1 MNQRAFSFADEQF
14 RMTRLQVYNW
24 GTFEGMHTIPIAP
37 RGFLFVGHSGTGK
50 STLLDAIS
58 ALLVPPRF
66 IDFNAAA
73 REGSGR
79 GDRSLVSYVRGL
91 WGEQRATLTG
101 EFLKNY
107 LRTGAT
113 WSALA
118 LTFHN
123 GLGKVVVLA
132 QVLWIKGTSNAVTDV
147 KRLHLVFERE
157 FDIKEFEV
165 FGLSGMD
172 ARKLKQAFPGG
183 RDEFGS
189 YCERFRLLLGI
200 DNETAL
206 RLLHKTQAA
215 KNLGDLNTLLR
226 EYMLEKPE
234 TFAVADTLVN
244 EFVELK
250 AAHAAVVT
258 AREQICTLLPARTEH
273 QKMQAAQAKHNEL
286 RELREGVEFYCE
298 ARRLALLQESV
309 ASLRVELESVE
320 GSIHRQRAVLQ
331 NHEAR
336 VQELESRHKELG
348 GGEIEQLESQKRSL
362 EEQRATR
369 DHRRS
374 QAATACK
381 AVGWRLPDTPEAFA
395 ELAGNARQEIDDW
408 KFKANTQRE
417 QQFDLVKEKESLE
430 QQFRKA
436 STEAR
441 SLQTRRS
448 NIPSEMLDLRS
459 AIAAAIKVDESDL
472 PFVGEILELK
482 AAEAAWRG
490 AGERLLHGF
499 ALSLLVDE
507 ANYAELAKFINGA
520 HLGQRLVYYRTEPRE
535 LPNRSLAGNSFVRK
549 LDIKDGRYSTWL
561 TAELYQRYDYAC
573 VSSIQDFQRAERAI
587 TQQGQIKHSRTRHEK
602 DDRWEINDRSK
613 WVLGFD
619 NAEKRALY
627 EGQARDLGKQIAE
640 VDAKLRRLADDESS
654 LQSRALYYQTLA
666 NIQWVEIDVVPLMDG
681 TGALDRQIREAR
693 KGNTPLK
700 KVGEELDEEREKVEE
715 AKEALVDFVGKQ
727 REHQGALEKHQGKI
741 KAIANNP
748 SLVAA
753 TPFQEK
759 GLAERLAQRSEKLSL
774 DNIDRSFA
782 ALTKSLSDE
791 MMEARDAIQD
801 AQRTVERIFDHF
813 KRTWPAEASDVDVSI
828 ASASDYFGKLER
840 LEVDRLPEYEER
852 FFNLLDSQSHQNL
865 AALSTHLNQARKDI
879 MARMELVNQSLG
891 QTEFN
896 KETYLWIQVDDRHLE
911 PVREFRKELQAA
923 ISDAW
928 TKDREVV
935 EARFHTLKAIVD
947 RLSSQELKDRQWR
960 ELILDV
966 REHVDFV
973 GREQDAAGNVVEVY
987 RSGAGKS
994 GGQRQKLATACL
1006 AAALRYQLGGRD
1018 QGVPTYAA
1026 VVLDE
1031 AFDKADNEFTTLA
1044 MNIFT
1049 QFGFQ
1054 MIVATPFKSVM
1065 TLEPFIGGACVVQIE
1080 DRKYSGVLLIE
1091 YDMERQRLKL
1101 PAETREATLVEDS

>member
-1 MNQRAFSFADEQF
+1 VNQRAFSFADEQF
-14 RMTRLQVYNW
+14 RMTKLQVYNW
-24 GTFEGMHTIPIAP
+24 GTFENTHTIPIAP

-66 IDFNAAA
+66 IEFNAAA

-79 GDRSLVSYVRGL
+79 GDRNPVSYVRGL
-91 WGEQRATLTG
+91 WGEQRTILTG
-101 EFLKNY
+101 DFSKNY
-107 LRTGAT
+107 LRTGTT

-118 LTFHN
+118 LTFQD

-147 KRLHLVFERE
+147 KHLYLVFERE

-165 FGLSGMD
+165 FGLSGVD

-183 RDEFGS
+183 RDEFNS

-206 RLLHKTQAA
+206 RLLHKTQSA

-258 AREQICTLLPARTEH
+258 AGEQIRTLVPARAEH
-273 QKMQAAQAKHNEL
+273 QKMETAQAMHNEL
-286 RELREGVEFYCE
+286 RELREGVDLYCE

-309 ASLRVELESVE
+309 ASLRVDLQAVD
-320 GSIHRQRAVLQ
+320 GSINRQKALLQ
-331 NHEAR
+331 NREAR
-336 VQELESRHKELG
+336 VQELEGRHKELG
-348 GGEIEQLESQKRSL
+348 GGEIEQLESKKKGL
-362 EEQRATR
+362 EEQRDIR
-369 DHRRS
+369 NHRRS
-374 QAATACK
+374 QVAAACK
-381 AVGWRLPDTPEAFA
+381 AVGWRLPETPEALA
-395 ELAGNARQEIDDW
+395 ELAGNARKEIDGW
-408 KFKANTQRE
+408 KSKANMQREEQFALVRLKESIE
-417 QQFDLVKEKESLE
+417 QQFK
-430 QQFRKA
+430 KA

-448 NIPSEMLDLRS
+448 NISSEMLDLRS
-459 AIAAAIKVDESDL
+459 TIAAAIKVDESEL
-472 PFVGEILELK
+472 PFVGELLEVK
-482 AAEAAWRG
+482 GAEVGWRG

-507 ANYAELAKFINGA
+507 ANYAELAKFVNDA

-535 LPNRSLAGNSFVRK
+535 LPNRTLASNSFVRK
-549 LDIKDGRYSTWL
+549 LDIKDGRYSSWL
-561 TAELYQRYDYAC
+561 RAELHQRYDYAC
-573 VSSIQDFQRAERAI
+573 VMSIEDFQRSDRAI

-602 DDRWEINDRSK
+602 DDRWQITDRSN
-613 WVLGFD
+613 WILGFD
-619 NAEKRALY
+619 NSEKRALY
-627 EGQARDLGKQIAE
+627 EGQARELAGQIASA
-640 VDAKLRRLADDESS
+640 DAKLQRLADDESS
-654 LQSRALYYQTLA
+654 LQNRALHYQTLA

-681 TGALDRQIREAR
+681 IATLDRQIRDAR
-693 KGNTPLK
+693 KGNAPLT
-700 KVGEELDEEREKVEE
+700 KVGEELDEERRKVKE
-715 AKEALVDFVGKQ
+715 AKEAVDDLAGKRRDRQ
-727 REHQGALEKHQGKI
+727 AALEKHQSKI
-741 KAIANNP
+741 KAITDNP
-748 SLVAA
+748 SVVAV

-759 GLAERLAQRSEKLSL
+759 GLAERLAQRNEILTL
-774 DNIDRSFA
+774 DSIDRSFA
-782 ALTKSLSDE
+782 TLTKSLSDE
-791 MMEARDAIQD
+791 MMAARDSFQECQRAI
-801 AQRTVERIFDHF
+801 ERIFDHF
-813 KRTWPAEASDVDVSI
+813 KRTWPAEASDVDASI
-828 ASASDYFGKLER
+828 ASAPDYFGKLER
-840 LEVDRLPEYEER
+840 LEVDRLPEYQER

-896 KETYLWIQVDDRHLE
+896 KGTYLRIQVDDRQLE

-928 TKDREVV
+928 TKDREVA
-935 EARFHTLKAIVD
+935 ERRFQTLKTIVD

-960 ELILDV
+960 EVVLDV

-973 GREQDAAGNVVEVY
+973 GREQDREGNVVEVY

-1049 QFGFQ
+1049 EFGFQ

-1080 DRKYSGVLLIE
+1080 DRKHSGVLLIE
-1091 YDMERQRLKL
+1091 YDMERQKLKL
-1101 PAETREATLVEDS
+1101 PAETREATLIEDA